1 MLCSEYR
8 HNIIARTNG
17 MRIFEELDL
26 SICIHNVLAENLWHC
41 TGTTSPS
48 ECLAKQYTEDIGF
61 VGF

>member
-1 MLCSEYR
+1 
-8 HNIIARTNG
+8 

-61 VGF
+61 VGFWDQSLVSGPHVDHV